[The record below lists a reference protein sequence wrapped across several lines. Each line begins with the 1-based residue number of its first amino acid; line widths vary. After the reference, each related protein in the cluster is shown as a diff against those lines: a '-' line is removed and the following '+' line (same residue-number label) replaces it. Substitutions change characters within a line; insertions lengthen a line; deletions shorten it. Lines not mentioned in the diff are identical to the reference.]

1 MNYCCTAFLHPCEQ
15 SQQQY
20 RNLCADNDCAD
31 LRQQARLLTLKTM
44 NAPYPIS
51 LILLAAGASRRMK
64 ASMDVDKMLLT
75 LPDGKTLLQT
85 SLEIYSAVPFQEILV
100 ILPERF
106 RHSLALPDSAR
117 VLVNPNAE
125 SGMASSVVLGVES
138 ASPQARGY
146 MIALGDMP
154 LVRTASVEAL
164 CEAFLRK
171 AAPTAICAPFFQE
184 KRGNPVLFGNAYKQ
198 DLLHLSGD
206 VGAKV
211 LLKKYS
217 DHVMEIAV
225 NDEGIV
231 RDIDSAEDW
240 REFVVQH

>member
-1 MNYCCTAFLHPCEQ
+1 
-15 SQQQY
+15 
-20 RNLCADNDCAD
+20 
-31 LRQQARLLTLKTM
+31 
-44 NAPYPIS
+44 
-51 LILLAAGASRRMK
+51 MK
-64 ASMDVDKMLLT
+64 ASMDADKMLLT

-117 VLVNPNAE
+117 VLVNPNAD

-138 ASPQARGY
+138 ASPQARGC

-154 LVRTASVEAL
+154 LIRTASIEAL

-171 AAPTAICAPFFQE
+171 ADPTAICAPFFQE

-206 VGAKV
+206 VGAKI